1 MINGVDPGSFRI
13 DNVESPMKRFTRRL
27 TMVIAIVI
35 LVPLCLIFV
44 NLVHAIFS
52 VGASG
57 NEPIAANTE
66 QIASPVQEAPVA
78 SKEPIEE
85 QPSPE
90 PEPVQQPVEQAP
102 APVSDP
108 VPAPAPVEP
117 TPVQEAPVQQAPA
130 PVVAAPDASVTYA
143 NCDAVR
149 AAGKA
154 PIHAGDPGYSYKLDR
169 DKDGIGC
176 ED

>member
-13 DNVESPMKRFTRRL
+13 DNIESPMKRFTRRL

-44 NLVHAIFS
+44 GIFHAI
-52 VGASG
+52 VSG
-57 NEPIAANTE
+57 GISGTEPTAANTE
-66 QIASPVQEAPVA
+66 QIAPPVQEAPVT
-78 SKEPIEE
+78 SEEPAEE

-90 PEPVQQPVEQAP
+90 PEPAQQPVEQAP

-108 VPAPAPVEP
+108 V
-117 TPVQEAPVQQAPA
+117 PVQEAPVQQAPA

-154 PIHAGDPGYSYKLDR
+154 PIRAGDPGYSYKLDR
-169 DKDGIGC
+169 DQDGIGC